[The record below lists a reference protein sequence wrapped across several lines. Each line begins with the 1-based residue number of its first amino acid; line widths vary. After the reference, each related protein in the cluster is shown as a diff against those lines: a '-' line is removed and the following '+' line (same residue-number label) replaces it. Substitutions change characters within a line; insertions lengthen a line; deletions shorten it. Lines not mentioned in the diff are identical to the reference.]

1 MKIFEVLIPGS
12 FLDDSQGY
20 SKDSATIFHLLRLAF
35 HEANLAVELYSESND
50 WRRNGKDSSL
60 KEQDREGRERI
71 DAQYKDLGS
80 NGLEARHDRDFE
92 VERLYK
98 IEQWGAGRVPLE
110 FKTAKTAIYSKAFV
124 SALDSIGKLIRA
136 LSKEDGAPQ
145 SLIAIVDEFY
155 AGIPG
160 LVALRNSIQH
170 VEDRAVGIFSP
181 KAKHDEVSSRYFSS
195 FAGDT
200 FFATGR
206 KGGND
211 GVNISL
217 GTLEFTLYIIDRVVA
232 SYHWVAQKQHW
243 PSLDPWY
250 R

>member
-1 MKIFEVLIPGS
+1 MKIFEVFIPGS

-20 SKDSATIFHLLRLAF
+20 SKDSATIFQLLRLAF

-98 IEQWGAGRVPLE
+98 IEQWGRGRIPSE

-124 SALDSIGKLIRA
+124 SALDSVGKLIGA
-136 LSKEDGAPQ
+136 LSKENGAPH
-145 SLIAIVDEFY
+145 SVIAIADEFY

-160 LVALRNSIQH
+160 LVELRNSIQH
-170 VEDRAVGIFSP
+170 IEDRAVGVFSYRAEP
-181 KAKHDEVSSRYFSS
+181 DDSSSRFFSS

-206 KGGND
+206 KGAND

-217 GTLEFTLYIIDRVVA
+217 ETLEFTLYIINKVVA

>member
-12 FLDDSQGY
+12 FLDDNQGY
-20 SKDSATIFHLLRLAF
+20 SKDSAAIFHLLRSAF

-50 WRRNGKDSSL
+50 WRRNGKDRSL
-60 KEQDREGRERI
+60 MEEDRKGRERI
-71 DAQYKDLGS
+71 DAQYKDLSS

-98 IEQWGAGRVPLE
+98 IDQWGAGRVPPE
-110 FKTAKTAIYSKAFV
+110 FREAKKAIYAKAFI
-124 SALDSIGKLIRA
+124 SALHSIGELIES
-136 LSKEDGAPQ
+136 LSKENGAPNDVGVI
-145 SLIAIVDEFY
+145 LAEFH

-160 LVALRNSIQH
+160 LVGLRNSIQH
-170 VEDRAVGIFSP
+170 IEDRAIGVFSNR
-181 KAKHDEVSSRYFSS
+181 AKPDDSSSRFFSS
-195 FAGDT
+195 FEGDT

-217 GTLEFTLYIIDRVVA
+217 ETLEFTLHIINKVVI
-232 SYHWVAQKQHW
+232 SYRWVAQKQHW